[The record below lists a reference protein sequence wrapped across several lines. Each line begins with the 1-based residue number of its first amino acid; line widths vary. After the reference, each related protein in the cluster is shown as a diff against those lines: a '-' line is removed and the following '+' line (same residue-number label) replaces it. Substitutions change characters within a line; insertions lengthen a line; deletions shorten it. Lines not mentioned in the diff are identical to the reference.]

1 MSHVSEVEISLNKRC
16 AAMGIDLKKING
28 QRFFS
33 RRVSLCILVQS
44 LLDFPDNRFLTSSFS
59 PSMLRV

>member
-1 MSHVSEVEISLNKRC
+1 
-16 AAMGIDLKKING
+16 MGIDLKKING

-33 RRVSLCILVQS
+33 KRVSLCILVQS
-44 LLDFPDNRFLTSSFS
+44 LLDFLDNRFLTSSFS